1 MDTAIERVT
10 GDPKKVHHPV
20 TLRLMELGVKMSCN
34 DTGDAVLHYT
44 YPEVWHVHLLTWWSN
59 LGKWEVV
66 KGCVTRATIDPI
78 FWPAE

>member
-1 MDTAIERVT
+1 MLDMAIQRVT

-44 YPEVWHVHLLTWWSN
+44 YPEVHRERLQLHI
-59 LGKWEVV
+59 
-66 KGCVTRATIDPI
+66 R
-78 FWPAE
+78 

>member
-1 MDTAIERVT
+1 MLDTAIERVT

-44 YPEVWHVHLLTWWSN
+44 YPEV
-59 LGKWEVV
+59 
-66 KGCVTRATIDPI
+66 
-78 FWPAE
+78 

>member
-1 MDTAIERVT
+1 MLDLAIQRVT

-44 YPEVWHVHLLTWWSN
+44 YPEV
-59 LGKWEVV
+59 
-66 KGCVTRATIDPI
+66 
-78 FWPAE
+78 

>member
-1 MDTAIERVT
+1 MLDLAIQRVT

-44 YPEVWHVHLLTWWSN
+44 YPEVYCKVVQNVMLPQADTSGCS
-59 LGKWEVV
+59 LGLVDIKTKV
-66 KGCVTRATIDPI
+66 
-78 FWPAE
+78 

>member
-1 MDTAIERVT
+1 MGDSSVLDMAIERVT

-44 YPEVWHVHLLTWWSN
+44 YPEVVWYMVVHTECHTLSSIFR
-59 LGKWEVV
+59 
-66 KGCVTRATIDPI
+66 VTGQVD
-78 FWPAE
+78 F